1 MIAKNDVIRYKPH
14 LEQLSKHHPTSIHN
28 QDEKC
33 VTFFSEIFGEYS
45 K

>member
-28 QDEKC
+28 QATQSTGKAAPK
-33 VTFFSEIFGEYS
+33 VNRTQT
-45 K
+45 